1 MRLSVLPLLATLA
14 ACGTTQGSMSYAP
27 TVPIQPAA
35 GARPVV
41 AVSDRVANERRAGRE
56 DPTWIGTIRGGYG
69 EPVKRLSS
77 DAPVDRVVA
86 RAFADGLAARGLG
99 STQVGAG
106 GTPYVL
112 AVTIHQF
119 DANQYVR
126 REATADFSA
135 ALVERASGRE
145 VWRDRHRAYNVDGSL
160 LSFRTGVF
168 ASPEDLRRVALRTMS
183 EAVDALLD
191 KPGFRAALSR
201 RG

>member
-1 MRLSVLPLLATLA
+1 MRLLLFPVLGLLA
-14 ACGTTQGSMSYAP
+14 ACGATQATMPYAP
-27 TVPIQPAA
+27 TVPVQAA
-35 GARPVV
+35 AARPVV
-41 AVSDRVANERRAGRE
+41 AVSDRVADERRAGRE
-56 DPTWIGTIRGGYG
+56 DPNWIGTIRGGYG
-69 EPVKRLSS
+69 NPLKQLTS

-86 RAFADGLAARGLG
+86 RAFADGLAARGLHA
-99 STQVGAG
+99 AG
-106 GTPYVL
+106 GASPYLL

-135 ALVERASGRE
+135 VLTERATGRE
-145 VWRDRHRAYNVDGSL
+145 VWRDRHRAYNVDGSIIS
-160 LSFRTGVF
+160 LSTGVF

-191 KPGFRAALSR
+191 KPGFRAALR